1 MSSIQLSDEEL
12 KQAMHAAIL
21 KALGE
26 TGREAIIKHA
36 VDYLTTAPRDGLR
49 DQISPLL
56 RIVREAAHEIA
67 RTTLKER
74 LASDTAFVAQVQQLY
89 ADATAKL
96 FAAETRDKL
105 VERLSTMMADALTK
119 DRY

>member
-36 VDYLTTAPRDGLR
+36 IDYLTTAPRDA
-49 DQISPLL
+49 ISPVL
-56 RIVREAAHEIA
+56 RIVREAARDIA
-67 RTTLKER
+67 EATLKER
-74 LASDTAFVAQVQQLY
+74 LANDTAFVAQVQQLY

-105 VERLSTMMADALTK
+105 VERLSGMMADALTK